1 MTSKIDLDRGVMAS
15 RMPLD
20 KGGMYIYMYMDAP
33 GIYLNEHGNKVSES
47 LAKEVG
53 FDINKWH
60 RVQLKNERLA
70 VAKQRIEA
78 ELELISDEID
88 NTLMEKDGFVIIG
101 LPGDKAVV
109 KDPDGNVLT
118 SQPVSI
124 PAAEALL
131 EGLTAPEKS
140 APEPKP
146 DLVLKNPVLKAPEV
160 PAKKGA

>member
-1 MTSKIDLDRGVMAS
+1 MTSKIDLDRGVVVS

-20 KGGMYIYMYMDAP
+20 KGGMYIYMYQDDP
-33 GIYLNEHGNKVSES
+33 GVYLNEHGHPVSEA

-53 FDINKWH
+53 FDIGRWQRMH
-60 RVQLKNERLA
+60 LKNERMA
-70 VAKQRIEA
+70 EAKKKIEA

-88 NTLMEKDGFVIIG
+88 NTIMEKNGFLIIG
-101 LPGDKAVV
+101 LPGDRAVV

-118 SQPVSI
+118 AQPVSI

-140 APEPKP
+140 APKP

-160 PAKKGA
+160 LAKKGV